1 MKNLFIDTNVFLSFY
16 EFTNDDLVEL
26 EKLLE
31 YIDAE
36 DIRLYLPE
44 QVKNE
49 FLSNR
54 ERVIDRSI
62 KKLKESRMNIQFP
75 QMCMVYPEYEVLKNS
90 VKEYRNAHKP
100 LIDSLEADIAQNQLR
115 ADILIDKVFDAAYG
129 IDLTDEILNRTRR
142 RIHLGYPPGKLSKLG
157 DAVIWQSLLDT
168 VPEGEDLYLVSN
180 DSDFQSLLKK
190 GQLHPFLDKDWTES
204 KSSILYFYSV
214 LSDAFKDLSIQI
226 VLSEMQSKS
235 NAVDEFINSPSFHST
250 HIAVRELERFSQA
263 LTRWELNLIL
273 EAIVSNSQIRLIFI
287 DEDIQQFFWNM
298 VDGRLDDIY
307 QGTLVK
313 LQDWL
318 RDNYGSLR
326 SIQLTMLEKDK
337 YQELL
342 RLDPTRAPV
351 RSEYDDIPF

>member
-31 YIDAE
+31 YIAAG

-44 QVKNE
+44 QVKKE

-62 KKLKESRMNIQFP
+62 KRLKESRINIQFP
-75 QMCMVYPEYEVLKNS
+75 QMCMVYPEYQVLKDS
-90 VKEYRNAHKP
+90 VDEYKKAHKP
-100 LIDSLEADIAQNQLR
+100 LIDSLESDIAQNQLG
-115 ADILIDKVFDAAYG
+115 ADILIEKVFDAGYD
-129 IDLTDEILNRTRR
+129 IDLTDEILYRTHK
-142 RIHLGYPPGKLSKLG
+142 RINLGYPPGKSSKLG
-157 DAVIWQSLLDT
+157 DAVIWQSLLDA

-180 DSDFQSLLKK
+180 DSDFQSLLNI

-204 KSSILYFYSV
+204 KSSLLYYYSV

-226 VLSEMQSKS
+226 FLSEMQSKS
-235 NAVDEFINSPSFHST
+235 DAIDELINSPSFHST
-250 HIAVRELERFSQA
+250 HIAVRELERFSHA
-263 LTRWELNLIL
+263 LTRWELNQIL
-273 EAIVSNSQIRLIFI
+273 EAVMSNSQIRFIFL
-287 DEDIQQFFWNM
+287 DEDIQQFFWNV

-307 QGTLVK
+307 QGTLAK

-318 RDNYGSLR
+318 RDDFGSLVP
-326 SIQLTMLEKDK
+326 IQLANLDRGK
-337 YQELL
+337 YHELL